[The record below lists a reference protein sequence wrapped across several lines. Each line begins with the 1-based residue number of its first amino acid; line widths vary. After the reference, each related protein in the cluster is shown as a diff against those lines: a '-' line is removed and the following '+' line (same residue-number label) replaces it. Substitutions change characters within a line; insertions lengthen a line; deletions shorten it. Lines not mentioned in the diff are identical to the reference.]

1 MYAAASDFESRR
13 IYHALVWSVP
23 GDHELVRH
31 PSSRQNRTRAPGH
44 DAHYEADDGN
54 RTRVFSLG
62 KAIRCISR
70 WFEKA
75 RSSNDAT
82 NQEVTS
88 KSRDTPIHRY

>member
-1 MYAAASDFESRR
+1 MTVTRTIQGFG
-13 IYHALVWSVP
+13 WGFVP
-23 GDHELVRH
+23 
-31 PSSRQNRTRAPGH
+31 RTRGPLRLGKGRSTRP
-44 DAHYEADDGN
+44 DYEADDGN